1 MTNDQPLVTVY
12 ITNFNYGAF
21 IREAIDSVLNQSY
34 GNIELLIIDD
44 GSTDDSRSVIDHYS
58 SLDGVTVIFQV
69 NQGLAKTNNVALSMA
84 KGSYIV
90 RLDADDRFHVD
101 AISNLVAGFDSDEVA
116 MVFGNWNVINADGA
130 FLYGYKRHDFQ
141 KDVTLLDSPAHGAC
155 TMFRTDY
162 LQLVGGYDED
172 LLCQDG
178 YELWFRIIDK
188 FEVKNIDQII
198 FDYRRHGDNLTGN
211 EDNILSTRARILQ
224 KVAKEKNRQEKS
236 TFCFIPIRGS
246 NVDSRSRPFHL
257 LGGKYLI
264 DHVLEGVIAS
274 TVFSTVVVSTPDRPL
289 IEYLNKTYG
298 TSIVVQSRDMD
309 LSRINTNIDQVIIDL
324 FAREASYLR
333 SYDYGMLIGID
344 RPFNKPHLLQSAIDI
359 ASIFGVSNVI
369 GVRPNSDIFFSHNG
383 SSLQGINFSKD
394 SLRLERDDL
403 YQMVRGF
410 NLFDVKNLLSHES
423 MWGDVIGH
431 VVLDQKTALCIDSK
445 LDLLIAEAL
454 LNSQ

>member
-1 MTNDQPLVTVY
+1 
-12 ITNFNYGAF
+12 
-21 IREAIDSVLNQSY
+21 
-34 GNIELLIIDD
+34 
-44 GSTDDSRSVIDHYS
+44 
-58 SLDGVTVIFQV
+58 
-69 NQGLAKTNNVALSMA
+69 
-84 KGSYIV
+84 
-90 RLDADDRFHVD
+90 
-101 AISNLVAGFDSDEVA
+101 
-116 MVFGNWNVINADGA
+116 
-130 FLYGYKRHDFQ
+130 
-141 KDVTLLDSPAHGAC
+141 
-155 TMFRTDY
+155 
-162 LQLVGGYDED
+162 
-172 LLCQDG
+172 
-178 YELWFRIIDK
+178 
-188 FEVKNIDQII
+188 
-198 FDYRRHGDNLTGN
+198 
-211 EDNILSTRARILQ
+211 
-224 KVAKEKNRQEKS
+224 
-236 TFCFIPIRGS
+236 
-246 NVDSRSRPFHL
+246 
-257 LGGKYLI
+257 
-264 DHVLEGVIAS
+264 
-274 TVFSTVVVSTPDRPL
+274 
-289 IEYLNKTYG
+289 
-298 TSIVVQSRDMD
+298 
-309 LSRINTNIDQVIIDL
+309 VIIDL